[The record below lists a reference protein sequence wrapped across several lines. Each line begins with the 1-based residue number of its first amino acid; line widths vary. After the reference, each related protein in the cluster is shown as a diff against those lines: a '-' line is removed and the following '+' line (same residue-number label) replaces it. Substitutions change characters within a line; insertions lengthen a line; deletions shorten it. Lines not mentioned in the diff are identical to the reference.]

1 MKRYIYL
8 NMNSYE
14 TIIAIILLIIIGYIC
29 RRTEFL
35 KPETTQV
42 LNKIVIYIAIPSLI
56 FLSMYNADL
65 SNLETL
71 GTITLTCIMVGSLTG
86 LLAYIFANIMKY
98 PPKTKWSLVTT
109 SALFNSGFLGYP
121 VILGVFGAEGMVRA
135 VFFDVG
141 STILFISFSI
151 LLILNYGGSYQSI
164 IRRSVLFPPFLAV
177 VLGILANLS
186 NLPLGSILP
195 DVLGYLSG
203 AAIPLIMISLGL
215 SLEFKEVYEHISSA
229 SFVSFIK
236 LIISPVIAVLLA
248 TVLGLSGINYSVA
261 VIEAGMPSAM
271 LSLVLA
277 ITYNLDVKVSA
288 ACIFLSTTLS
298 MITLAMLILFI

>member
-1 MKRYIYL
+1 
-8 NMNSYE
+8 MNSYE
-14 TIIAIILLIIIGYIC
+14 TIIAIIVLIIIGYIC

-35 KPETTQV
+35 KPETTQI

-65 SNLETL
+65 SDLKTL

-86 LLAYIFANIMKY
+86 LLAYIFANIRKY

-135 VFFDVG
+135 VFYDVG

-298 MITLAMLILFI
+298 MITLTLLILFI

>member
-1 MKRYIYL
+1 
-8 NMNSYE
+8 MNSYE
-14 TIIAIILLIIIGYIC
+14 TIIAIVVLIIIGYIC

-35 KPETTQV
+35 KPDTTQI
-42 LNKIVIYIAIPSLI
+42 LNKIVLYIAIPSLI
-56 FLSMYNADL
+56 FLAMYNADL
-65 SNLETL
+65 SHIETL
-71 GTITLTCIMVGSLTG
+71 GTITFTCILIGLLCG
-86 LLAYIFANIMKY
+86 LLAFIFAYLRNY

-121 VILGVFGAEGMVRA
+121 VVLGVFGGVGLVRA
-135 VFFDVG
+135 VFYDVG
-141 STILFISFSI
+141 STILFISFGI
-151 LLILNYGGSYQSI
+151 VLMMIYGGSYQSI

-177 VLGILANLS
+177 ILGILANLAH
-186 NLPLGSILP
+186 LPLGSILP
-195 DVLGYLSG
+195 NVLSYLSG

-215 SLEFKEVYEHISSA
+215 SLEFKEVYEHIGSA

-236 LIISPVIAVLLA
+236 LIISPLIAIVLA
-248 TVLGLSGINYSVA
+248 AIMGLSGINYSVT

-288 ACIFLSTTLS
+288 ACIFLSTSLS
-298 MITLAMLILFI
+298 MISLTLLILFI